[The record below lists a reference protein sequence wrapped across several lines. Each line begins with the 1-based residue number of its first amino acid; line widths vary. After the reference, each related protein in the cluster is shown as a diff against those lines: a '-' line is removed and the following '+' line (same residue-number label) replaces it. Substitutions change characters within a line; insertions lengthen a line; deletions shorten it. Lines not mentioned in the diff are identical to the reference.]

1 MKEKIIFSWGSGKDS
16 VLSLYELGKTN
27 RYETVALLT
36 TISKEFNRVSFHGV
50 PANLVEKQAESIGF
64 TLDKII
70 LSASSSVE
78 EYASKI
84 ENSLLKYRNRGIKK
98 IVYGDIFLEDLREF
112 RIKCL
117 DKIGMEGIFPLWKRD
132 TKEIIKKFI
141 SLGFKAITTSVDS
154 KVLDKSFVGRM
165 VDENFLK
172 DLPDNVD
179 PCGENG
185 EFHTFVFDGPIF
197 KNKINFSIG
206 KIVLR
211 DSFYYCDLISEG
223 VK

>member
-1 MKEKIIFSWGSGKDS
+1 MREKIIFSWGSGKDS
-16 VLSLYELGKTN
+16 VLSLYELRKTGK
-27 RYETVALLT
+27 YETVALLT

-50 PANLVEKQAESIGF
+50 PAILVEKQADSIGIPI
-64 TLDKII
+64 DKII
-70 LSASSSVE
+70 LTASSSVE
-78 EYASKI
+78 EYASKL
-84 ENSLLKYRNRGIKK
+84 EETLLKYKKRRIKK

-117 DKIGMEGIFPLWKRD
+117 DKMGMEGIFPLWKRN
-132 TKEIIKKFI
+132 TKELIETFI
-141 SLGFKAITTSVDS
+141 NLGFKAITTSVDS

-165 VDENFLK
+165 IDKNFLN
-172 DLPDNVD
+172 DLPENVD

-197 KNKINFSIG
+197 REKINFSIG

-211 DSFYYCDLISEG
+211 DSFYYCDLIG
-223 VK
+223 G